1 LRTQGRP
8 SRIERDEDSANS
20 DLEELSVQVAM
31 NLPNAAR
38 ALFQPNQIVCLS
50 DRHLSDQPLSDQ
62 PLSAQPLSAQHRER
76 SVADRQ
82 PAIPP
87 TVVYGEVVQYVPDRH
102 LCWVR
107 PLAMA
112 QIDPEAGDGLDWA
125 DLNWQDI
132 GGPGWIFDDL
142 REGSDLLLPAAFFE
156 EALDTEVLP
165 LMARLYQAEEKAPPA
180 EVLQEA
186 LQVARQRLNQFV
198 RQICQAYPELFGE
211 GRR

>member
-1 LRTQGRP
+1 
-8 SRIERDEDSANS
+8 
-20 DLEELSVQVAM
+20 M
-31 NLPNAAR
+31 NLPHAR

-50 DRHLSDQPLSDQ
+50 CRHLDRSAAAPPPVLPLT
-62 PLSAQPLSAQHRER
+62 L
-76 SVADRQ
+76 
-82 PAIPP
+82 
-87 TVVYGEVVQYVPDRH
+87 VYGEVVQYVADRG

-112 QIDPEAGDGLDWA
+112 QADPGAADLIWQGLNWQDLNWQ

-165 LMARLYQAEEKAPPA
+165 LMARLYQTEEKAAPA
-180 EVLQEA
+180 EVLQAA

-198 RQICQAYPELFGE
+198 RQMCQAHPELFAD
-211 GRR
+211 

>member
-1 LRTQGRP
+1 
-8 SRIERDEDSANS
+8 
-20 DLEELSVQVAM
+20 M
-31 NLPNAAR
+31 NLPPAR

-50 DRHLSDQPLSDQ
+50 DRHLSGRRLDR
-62 PLSAQPLSAQHRER
+62 SA
-76 SVADRQ
+76 ADPP
-82 PAIPP
+82 PAL
-87 TVVYGEVVQYVPDRH
+87 TVVYGEVVQYVADRG

-112 QIDPEAGDGLDWA
+112 QADPGAA
-125 DLNWQDI
+125 DRSWQDLNWQSLNWQDI

-165 LMARLYQAEEKAPPA
+165 LMARLYQTEEKAAPA
-180 EVLQEA
+180 EVLQAA

-198 RQICQAYPELFGE
+198 RQMCQAHPELFAD
-211 GRR
+211 